1 MSESSERE
9 PVTVRYEVVFALPL
23 LVPFPDDYSVR
34 QYEHEDEPDVLSLR
48 FRWGEASDSR
58 TFGAI
63 TAAMRE
69 TWGTEIGESGP
80 HDAFRDRITVVI
92 GSTVARPLRLDA
104 PHEELGDPY
113 FARILRQ
120 TDDIVQAY
128 GLLMH
133 QPVPRLGPT
142 TIFPGMV
149 QRWVREDET
158 ATEPTVVVLDTEKTA
173 MERVER
179 LLPLSQE
186 RLNELAKIG
195 GRLDSVRAG
204 RPFYTSVKLF
214 AAAERALNAREPEAA
229 VVEAASAIESMGW
242 EILHSLAEEDGQSV
256 PNAKTTFGNV
266 LKDHLLRRLQVP
278 AQDPIVEAWVR
289 DGYEVR
295 HRVVHDGAEATL
307 AVALTA
313 ARAAEA
319 LSARLDEALVDL
331 VRRYP
336 RTAARKL
343 GQPLL
348 ERAPGEPGLREIVEA
363 ESTSPIKV
371 GVVQAE

>member
-1 MSESSERE
+1 MSKSKEGESGA
-9 PVTVRYEVVFALPL
+9 TRYEVVFALPV

-48 FRWGEASDSR
+48 FRWSEASDSR
-58 TFGAI
+58 IFGAI
-63 TAAMRE
+63 TAATRE
-69 TWGTEIGESGP
+69 TWGTEIGEIRP

-92 GSTVARPLRLDA
+92 GSTVARPLDLDA
-104 PHEELGDPY
+104 QHEELGDPY
-113 FARILRQ
+113 FTRILHQ

-142 TIFPGMV
+142 TIFPVMV

-158 ATEPTVVVLDTEKTA
+158 VTEPTVVVLDTEKTA

-204 RPFYTSVKLF
+204 RPFYTSVKLI
-214 AAAERALNAREPEAA
+214 AAAERALNAREPEAV

-242 EILHSLAEEDGQSV
+242 EVLQSLAEEDGQPV

-266 LKDHLLRRLQVP
+266 LKVHLLRRLQVP
-278 AQDPIVEAWVR
+278 AQDPSAEAWVR

-295 HRVVHDGAEATL
+295 HRVVHDGAAATL
-307 AVALTA
+307 GDALTA
-313 ARAAEA
+313 VQAAEA
-319 LSARLDEALVDL
+319 LSARLDEALVAL
-331 VRRYP
+331 VSRYP

-343 GQPLL
+343 GQSLL
-348 ERAPGEPGLREIVEA
+348 ERAPGEPGLVEIVAA
-363 ESTSPIKV
+363 ESASPIKV